1 MWLVR
6 RAEAR
11 ALCNGMLPRG
21 LRSGVR
27 GRDETDEDDRNV
39 EALAV
44 EIKDL
49 DKDDPDLHAI
59 SLLAGN
65 LGITNGE
72 IWAWVEP
79 TPGHTS
85 LILWHAHHN
94 DIVAVCKF
102 LEEDQSL
109 VHARDYDNHTFLSTP
124 SNTYPF
130 LFHPIVPSASSL

>member
-79 TPGHTS
+79 TPGFTAEVKNTTFRIASHRQRQMLMHKTGG
-85 LILWHAHHN
+85 
-94 DIVAVCKF
+94 V
-102 LEEDQSL
+102 LEQRKSDRES
-109 VHARDYDNHTFLSTP
+109 ARK
-124 SNTYPF
+124 
-130 LFHPIVPSASSL
+130 